1 MVAELEEKE
10 KRESAQ
16 EVKSMAFLQMILLL
30 SLNCCFLLCVLK
42 PVLEKCD
49 QNINKKWHN
58 CGKTN
63 LHLRKTTP
71 RLSDLLFCLVSSTS
85 GKVQRFGFD
94 KQRTYSLSERD
105 LVCLEEFSQYIFSS
119 KTTG

>member
-30 SLNCCFLLCVLK
+30 SLNCCFLLFVLK

-49 QNINKKWHN
+49 QNINK
-58 CGKTN
+58 
-63 LHLRKTTP
+63 
-71 RLSDLLFCLVSSTS
+71 
-85 GKVQRFGFD
+85 
-94 KQRTYSLSERD
+94 
-105 LVCLEEFSQYIFSS
+105 
-119 KTTG
+119 